1 MKELRPKIESF
12 IYYKECTDTENI
24 KVIYINKN
32 SVVA

>member
-1 MKELRPKIESF
+1 MKELRPKIEII
-12 IYYKECTDTENI
+12 IYYKECIVTENI